1 MVISWVP
8 TYGEDYVC
16 VCVRVCEGTG
26 RSRGCLVFVL
36 HVFVVFVLFFG
47 STSRYILSLSAW
59 HISVCMSRQFGVLT
73 STRGRVCRR
82 PPYALAFSGHFT
94 SVETART
101 TEGQRSIG
109 SHIHEWY
116 ECFASSSIYS
126 LLPALH
132 NLVIWCSSAGHSAN
146 RAFTQDCVL
155 SFLTEIIFRS
165 ITLRM
170 PSHLSNI
177 KWL

>member
-1 MVISWVP
+1 MER
-8 TYGEDYVC
+8 TMC
-16 VCVRVCEGTG
+16 
-26 RSRGCLVFVL
+26 VFVRAQVGHGAIL
-36 HVFVVFVLFFG
+36 CLFCMFLFCFLAVVAAIFCLFHP
-47 STSRYILSLSAW
+47 LNEW
-59 HISVCMSRQFGVLT
+59 HNSVCMSRQFGVFT
-73 STRGRVCRR
+73 SMRGHVR
-82 PPYALAFSGHFT
+82 PRPLHALAFAGDFT
-94 SVETART
+94 FVETAGT
-101 TEGQRSIG
+101 TEGQRSIS

-116 ECFASSSIYS
+116 ECFASLSIYS

-146 RAFTQDCVL
+146 WAFTQDCVL